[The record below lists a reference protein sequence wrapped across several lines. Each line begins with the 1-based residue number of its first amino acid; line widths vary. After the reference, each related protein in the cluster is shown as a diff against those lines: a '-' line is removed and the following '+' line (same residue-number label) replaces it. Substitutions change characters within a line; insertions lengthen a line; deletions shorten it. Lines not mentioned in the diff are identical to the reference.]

1 MKKHLLSLIILL
13 QAAISAAAQTDAAA
27 ADSVYLGNCEGRGVS
42 MSGSDITGAALFF
55 PQSNMRLLAGNSLEK
70 VYLYVNYPRQAEDV
84 QVFVTQSLDKP
95 YDRVFPAQV
104 SRTGWNEIVLDEPYE
119 LSGDSLYLGFTL
131 KSCPVS
137 YAPRRFDGPEFSLQN
152 GKWVPYENDAY
163 SIAIYGVVRGDE
175 LPAHN
180 AVWQCRTP
188 FLYAVSGQPN
198 EIEGTVFNKG
208 VTTINSLTFT
218 YRYDGQTETET
229 VEGLNIPYLGQ
240 SGIRLQGPAFA
251 ESGQYDLT
259 VELTAVNGQPDLDDS
274 DNASDTYHYTC
285 LDEFVQR
292 NALMEVF
299 STELCTNC
307 PAAHAGID
315 YVVDGN
321 HRIVEVG
328 HHSGYYTDP
337 FTVDASVDY
346 EWFYGTMKFAPAYM
360 MDRTNRYDRY
370 PGMYTYGHGGPIGG
384 VGYLEEVIA
393 DALAT
398 PAFATV
404 QLEVTSEGGDNYRQL
419 TIHVTGESLLP
430 LPEGHDDRLFVYLTE
445 DSIFTENQAGAAGNY
460 YHRHSLRQSLSDT
473 WGDPVALDEGFEKTY
488 TVEVPREWNMK
499 QMEVVAFVGNYNAA
513 DYNDCQVYNAT
524 SQELH
529 SFVPTGISTTEQTT
543 PVERHAGR
551 CAGALGTGRHTHRL
565 ACRPARRCLP
575 LPGRRTRR
583 SGDRQNH
590 PVAPPAGIPLPPSGR
605 RIATTEAKDC
615 PETGKGVPP
624 RALGQASE
632 PAFQRAGRMPRQK
645 QPQRF

>member
-13 QAAISAAAQTDAAA
+13 QAAISTAAQTDAAA

-55 PQSNMRLLAGNSLEK
+55 PQSYMRLLAGNSLEK

-84 QVFVTQSLDKP
+84 QVFVTQSLDEP

-240 SGIRLQGPAFA
+240 SGIRLQGPTFA

-488 TVEVPREWNMK
+488 TVEVTREWNMK

-543 PVERHAGR
+543 PGVTFDGQSLHLPEGCRSLQVFSPSGVLALSAQGGTRTVSLAG
-551 CAGALGTGRHTHRL
+551 L
-565 ACRPARRCLP
+565 
-575 LPGRRTRR
+575 
-583 SGDRQNH
+583 
-590 PVAPPAGIPLPPSGR
+590 PAGVYLFLAAGPDGV
-605 RIATTEAKDC
+605 A
-615 PETGKGVPP
+615 TGKII
-624 RALGQASE
+624 L
-632 PAFQRAGRMPRQK
+632 
-645 QPQRF
+645 

>member
-55 PQSNMRLLAGNSLEK
+55 PQSYMRLLAGNSLEK

-104 SRTGWNEIVLDEPYE
+104 GRTGWNEIVLDEPYE

-529 SFVPTGISTTEQTT
+529 SFVPTGISTTERTT
-543 PVERHAGR
+543 PGVTFDGQSLHLPEGCRSLQVFSPSGVLALSAQGGTRTVSLAG
-551 CAGALGTGRHTHRL
+551 L
-565 ACRPARRCLP
+565 
-575 LPGRRTRR
+575 
-583 SGDRQNH
+583 
-590 PVAPPAGIPLPPSGR
+590 PAGVYLFLAEGPDGV
-605 RIATTEAKDC
+605 
-615 PETGKGVPP
+615 ETGKII
-624 RALGQASE
+624 L
-632 PAFQRAGRMPRQK
+632 
-645 QPQRF
+645 

>member
-55 PQSNMRLLAGNSLEK
+55 PQSYMRLLAGNSLEK

-84 QVFVTQSLDKP
+84 QVFVTQSLDEP

-543 PVERHAGR
+543 PGVTFDGQSLHLPEGCRSLQVFSPSGVL
-551 CAGALGTGRHTHRL
+551 ALSAQGGT
-565 ACRPARRCLP
+565 
-575 LPGRRTRR
+575 RTV
-583 SGDRQNH
+583 SLVGL
-590 PVAPPAGIPLPPSGR
+590 PAGVYLFLAEGPDGV
-605 RIATTEAKDC
+605 
-615 PETGKGVPP
+615 ETGKII
-624 RALGQASE
+624 L
-632 PAFQRAGRMPRQK
+632 
-645 QPQRF
+645 